1 MRRPAAAA
9 LGHNLLAI
17 LIGAAGGYLFSLA
30 NLPLA
35 WMLGAMLATTA
46 AAVAGLPVAITR
58 PLRSTMIAVLGVL
71 LGSAFRPEILAQLF
85 HWAAGAAV
93 VALYVC
99 IGAAAVYAYFL
110 RIGRFDPVTAFFA
123 SSPGGFG
130 EMVIMGEAM
139 GGDPRVISLAHTT
152 RILVVV
158 FLVPFWY
165 RFVIGLDVPA
175 APPGGTIGA
184 IAYQDLALLVAA
196 GAVGWP
202 VAALLR
208 LPAPALLGPMVLS
221 AAIHSAGFTDSRPPA
236 LLIIAAQLVIGA
248 SVGARF
254 VGVDLRTFARVPV
267 IAAGATAILIALA
280 VVFTFLFANL
290 IDVDYAALNLALAPG
305 GLAEMT
311 LIALALGIDTA
322 FVSTMH
328 IIRIALIYILS
339 PIMVRLAKLRA
350 R

>member
-1 MRRPAAAA
+1 MRRPTAGAV
-9 LGHNLLAI
+9 GQNLFAI
-17 LIGAAGGYLFSLA
+17 LIGGAGGYLFSLA

-35 WMLGAMLATTA
+35 WMLGAMIATTA
-46 AAVAGLPVAITR
+46 AAVAGLPVRITR
-58 PLRSTMIAVLGVL
+58 PLRSTMIAVLGVM
-71 LGSAFRPEILAQLF
+71 LGSAFRPEILTQLF
-85 HWAAGAAV
+85 NWAAGAAV

-99 IGAAAVYAYFL
+99 IGGAAVYAYFL

-130 EMVIMGEAM
+130 EMVIMGEEM
-139 GGDPRVISLAHTT
+139 GGDPRIISLAHTT
-152 RILVVV
+152 RILLVV

-165 RFVIGLDVPA
+165 RFAIGLDVPS
-175 APPGGTIGA
+175 APPGAA
-184 IAYQDLALLVAA
+184 ITAMAYQDLALLVAA
-196 GAVGWP
+196 GAIGWP
-202 VAALLR
+202 IAALLR
-208 LPAPALLGPMVLS
+208 LPAPALLGPMILS

-236 LLIIAAQLVIGA
+236 LLIVAAQLVIGA

-280 VVFTFLFANL
+280 VAFTFLFAGL

-328 IIRIALIYILS
+328 IVRIAVIYILA
-339 PIMVRLAKLRA
+339 PILIRLAGLRS